1 MKFNEKGNSYMTSE
15 NPMVSIFSG
24 LLDHIPIPS
33 IGGQN
38 DSLSKQFLQE
48 VERYKLEAQ
57 RFQTIKQHRND
68 IPDNHMINDNL

>member
-1 MKFNEKGNSYMTSE
+1 MTSE

-48 VERYKLEAQ
+48 VERYELEAQ
-57 RFQTIKQHRND
+57 RFQAIKQQRSEISN
-68 IPDNHMINDNL
+68 NNF

>member
-1 MKFNEKGNSYMTSE
+1 MKFNEKGNSYMTSN
-15 NPMVSIFSG
+15 NPIVSIFSG

-48 VERYKLEAQ
+48 VERYELEAQ
-57 RFQTIKQHRND
+57 RFQAIKQQRNE
-68 IPDNHMINDNL
+68 ISNNNF

>member
-48 VERYKLEAQ
+48 VERYELEAQ
-57 RFQTIKQHRND
+57 RFQAIKQQRSEISN
-68 IPDNHMINDNL
+68 NNF

>member
-1 MKFNEKGNSYMTSE
+1 MTNK
-15 NPMVSIFSG
+15 NPIVSFFDG
-24 LLDHIPIPS
+24 LLDHIPVPS
-33 IGGQN
+33 LSGQ
-38 DSLSKQFLQE
+38 DKKLSKQFLQE

>member
-1 MKFNEKGNSYMTSE
+1 MTSN
-15 NPMVSIFSG
+15 NPIVSIFSG

-48 VERYKLEAQ
+48 VERYELEAQ
-57 RFQTIKQHRND
+57 RFQAIKQQRSEISN
-68 IPDNHMINDNL
+68 NSFW

>member
-1 MKFNEKGNSYMTSE
+1 MTSE

-48 VERYKLEAQ
+48 VERYELEAQ
-57 RFQTIKQHRND
+57 RFQAIKQQRSE
-68 IPDNHMINDNL
+68 IFE

>member
-15 NPMVSIFSG
+15 NPMVSIFSW

-48 VERYKLEAQ
+48 VERYELEAQ
-57 RFQTIKQHRND
+57 RFQAIKQQRSEISN
-68 IPDNHMINDNL
+68 NSF

>member
-1 MKFNEKGNSYMTSE
+1 MTSE

-48 VERYKLEAQ
+48 VERYELEAQ
-57 RFQTIKQHRND
+57 RFQAIKQQRSEISN
-68 IPDNHMINDNL
+68 NSF

>member
-48 VERYKLEAQ
+48 VERYELEAQ
-57 RFQTIKQHRND
+57 RFQAIKQQRSEISN
-68 IPDNHMINDNL
+68 NSF